1 MELTMSE
8 SLQLTLL
15 FVGNFALLLLWVHYI
30 LKVLK
35 GECPHCG
42 K

>member
-1 MELTMSE
+1 MGSQMLY
-8 SLQLTLL
+8 TLL
-15 FVGNFALLLLWVHYI
+15 FVGNAALFLLWSHYI
-30 LKVLK
+30 LKIVK